1 MEELKQL
8 IVTYADNVL
17 IGGLAGLIAGYI
29 VSAVSG
35 SKNLGKIAG
44 VFIAGVV
51 FILTV

>member
-8 IVTYADNVL
+8 IVTYADNVF

-29 VSAVSG
+29 VSAVSD

-44 VFIAGVV
+44 YSLLG
-51 FILTV
+51 LYLY